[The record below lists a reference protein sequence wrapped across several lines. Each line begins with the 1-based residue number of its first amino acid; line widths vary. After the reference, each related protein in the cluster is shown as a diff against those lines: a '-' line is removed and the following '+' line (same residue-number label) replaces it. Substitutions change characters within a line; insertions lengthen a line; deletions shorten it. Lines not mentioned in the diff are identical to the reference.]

1 LLFCAIIEISEKTC
15 QPLQCAFFLPIP
27 KLEVEFDIPIDV
39 VAPPAEGVVDPLTVE
54 DVDKD

>member
-1 LLFCAIIEISEKTC
+1 
-15 QPLQCAFFLPIP
+15 LPIP